1 MPGLPSP
8 PSRLGLRVAGV
19 VLAGALYVAFCH
31 WLMTRADSPWNAV
44 GVLAPMVAAIAVGA
58 WRAGQRALGAGAALV
73 LAGLGA
79 QALLGWQVSP
89 QGLYVAQH
97 AGINVFLAIGFGST
111 LRPGRTP
118 LISTLASR
126 VHRHVPP
133 DMAAYTRKVTLA
145 WTLYFIAMAFVSL
158 ALYAFASFAT
168 WALFANLLTPL
179 AVAAMFAA
187 EYTLRY
193 RLHPEFERTSVAD
206 AIRAYWHQ
214 PAHGTEA
221 TAAPGTAT
229 ATAPPPPRDPAG

>member
-1 MPGLPSP
+1 MPSRPGLPS
-8 PSRLGLRVAGV
+8 RLALRVAAF

-44 GVLAPMVAAIAVGA
+44 GVLAPMVAVIAVGA

-73 LAGLGA
+73 LTGLGA

-118 LISTLASR
+118 LITTLASR
-126 VHRHVPP
+126 VHRHFTP
-133 DMAAYTRKVTLA
+133 DMARYTRKVTLA

-179 AVAAMFAA
+179 AVVAMFGA

-206 AIRAYWHQ
+206 AIRSYWHRTAQ
-214 PAHGTEA
+214 GAE
-221 TAAPGTAT
+221 AAP
-229 ATAPPPPRDPAG
+229 ATAPLAPRDPRDPAG